1 MTINYTDKQLRA
13 IHARTQKNKGSKKDH
28 LILGWHEADRR
39 YELGTEKI
47 SGITSRLHEL
57 EAERNVTMR
66 RNLIISEIEK
76 TKNPNTKKQLQKEL
90 SKLTKRYPDSD
101 NVYREVRN
109 GYRAMSTR
117 KNELQKERNQYVKD
131 IEEEM
136 RKTKQ

>member
-28 LILGWHEADRR
+28 LILGLHEADRR

-47 SGITSRLHEL
+47 SGLTSRLHEL

-131 IEEEM
+131 IENED
-136 RKTKQ
+136 R

>member
-13 IHARTQKNKGSKKDH
+13 MFARTQKNKGSKKDH
-28 LILGWHEADRR
+28 LILGLHEADRR

-117 KNELQKERNQYVKD
+117 KNELQKERNHYVKE

>member
-13 IHARTQKNKGSKKDH
+13 IHARIQKNKGSKKDH
-28 LILGWHEADRR
+28 LILGLHEADRR
-39 YELGTEKI
+39 YEIGTEKI
-47 SGITSRLHEL
+47 SGLTSRLHEL

-131 IEEEM
+131 IENED
-136 RKTKQ
+136 R

>member
-28 LILGWHEADRR
+28 LILGLHEADRR